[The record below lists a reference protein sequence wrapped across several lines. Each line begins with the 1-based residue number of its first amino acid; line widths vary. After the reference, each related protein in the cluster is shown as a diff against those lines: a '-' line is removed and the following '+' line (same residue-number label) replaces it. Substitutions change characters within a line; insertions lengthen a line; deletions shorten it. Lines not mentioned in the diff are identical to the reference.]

1 MTTVCESV
9 AVNGV
14 RGVWC
19 VDGRKAGPQGWYLH
33 PHSTEN
39 GNCDEWT
46 EASPLGFSPC
56 TPVVV
61 SCGTRRGVVCLPPD
75 VMRAVNRRVQENVE
89 HSLRGYTSLP
99 KQVVVPGVE
108 GPIRGTLV
116 ADYTGMKLS
125 YLAILAL
132 EGSLDLKKLTEE
144 QAHMI
149 ASEIVLEGEEIINRF
164 PEGGIQRDV
173 RMWAADVC
181 MVHDITARLT

>member
-1 MTTVCESV
+1 MSEDKRSGVVGASVSVGGEGASRPSPFTVPSPSHTPS
-9 AVNGV
+9 NNTS
-14 RGVWC
+14 
-19 VDGRKAGPQGWYLH
+19 P
-33 PHSTEN
+33 STVPSH
-39 GNCDEWT
+39 T
-46 EASPLGFSPC
+46 PSPSTSFSPSPSPFS
-56 TPVVV
+56 TP
-61 SCGTRRGVVCLPPD
+61 PK
-75 VMRAVNRRVQENVE
+75 
-89 HSLRGYTSLP
+89 GYTSLP

-132 EGSLDLKKLTEE
+132 EGSLNLKKLTEE

-149 ASEIVLEGEEIINRF
+149 ASEIVLEGMEIINRF

>member
-1 MTTVCESV
+1 V
-9 AVNGV
+9 V
-14 RGVWC
+14 RV
-19 VDGRKAGPQGWYLH
+19 RP
-33 PHSTEN
+33 STS
-39 GNCDEWT
+39 T
-46 EASPLGFSPC
+46 K
-56 TPVVV
+56 
-61 SCGTRRGVVCLPPD
+61 
-75 VMRAVNRRVQENVE
+75 
-89 HSLRGYTSLP
+89 GYTSLP

-125 YLAILAL
+125 YLAVLAL
-132 EGSLDLKKLTEE
+132 EGSINLKKLTEE

-164 PEGGIQRDV
+164 PEGGVQRDV

>member
-1 MTTVCESV
+1 MSEDKRSGVVGASVSVGGEGASRPSPFTV
-9 AVNGV
+9 
-14 RGVWC
+14 
-19 VDGRKAGPQGWYLH
+19 P
-33 PHSTEN
+33 
-39 GNCDEWT
+39 
-46 EASPLGFSPC
+46 SPSHTPSNNTSPSFSPS
-56 TPVVV
+56 TSTSPK
-61 SCGTRRGVVCLPPD
+61 
-75 VMRAVNRRVQENVE
+75 
-89 HSLRGYTSLP
+89 GYTSLP